1 MTQIIMINSFR
12 GGTGKSTITSNLASY
27 LAQAGKKVIII
38 DTDIASP
45 SIHNIFGLTEKNF
58 SDTFSDYLFG
68 RCEIEDAVYDISPTI
83 KVEDNKLLLIPAST
97 AMGTLAQT
105 VSGKR
110 SHNLLRKA
118 IEELMEQ
125 YDPDYIMLDTH
136 PGINEEV
143 LLTATFANTVLTIVR
158 PDRQDYQGIEISS
171 KVIKKLG
178 ARMNILLN
186 KVHKKLN
193 GAQIKKQLENDY
205 KIPVIGALP
214 FDEEVLYAESRYIFS
229 LKFPEHKF
237 SQVIKRVAAKV
248 FGIEPKEKYEV
259 MHDLLHEIKSAK
271 WIDNKKLLE
280 RTKIS
285 KSVFK
290 ENLDWLVNQ
299 KFLLYKEGNS
309 SITERGEKFLDNFK
323 SISKFIVDFGL

>member
-1 MTQIIMINSFR
+1 MISSFR

-27 LAQAGKKVIII
+27 LALAGKKVIII

-68 RCEIEDAVYDISPTI
+68 KCEIEDAVYDISPT
-83 KVEDNKLLLIPAST
+83 VHSENNTLLLIPAST
-97 AMGTLAQT
+97 TLGRLTDT

-110 SHNLLRKA
+110 SHNLMKKA
-118 IEELMEQ
+118 NDELMEQ
-125 YDPDYIMLDTH
+125 YDPDYIMIDTH

-158 PDRQDYQGIEISS
+158 PDKQDYQGIEISS
-171 KVIKKLG
+171 KIIKKLG
-178 ARMNILLN
+178 AKMNILLN

-193 GAQIKKQLENDY
+193 GAQIKKQLEKKY

-237 SQVIKRVAAKV
+237 SQVIKRVSAKI
-248 FGIEPKEKYEV
+248 FGVEPKEKYEI
-259 MHDLLHEIKSAK
+259 MHELLHEIQNAK
-271 WIDNKKLLE
+271 RIDNKKLLE

-290 ENLDWLVNQ
+290 ENLNWLVNQ
-299 KFLLYKEGNS
+299 KFLLYRGGTS
-309 SITERGEKFLDNFK
+309 SLTERGEKFLDNYH
-323 SISKFIVDFGL
+323 SISQFIVDFGL